1 MEGPKIFSDELERK
15 RDAKH
20 FGLISWYY
28 GFPIIKKEETVA
40 GGQAATGDQEH
51 RVDGC
56 DVSDVQVEMRF
67 HCTFIS
73 EYPRPLMYTNS

>member
-1 MEGPKIFSDELERK
+1 M
-15 RDAKH
+15 
-20 FGLISWYY
+20 
-28 GFPIIKKEETVA
+28 A
-40 GGQAATGDQEH
+40 GGQAVTGDQEH

-56 DVSDVQVEMRF
+56 DVSDIQVEMHF